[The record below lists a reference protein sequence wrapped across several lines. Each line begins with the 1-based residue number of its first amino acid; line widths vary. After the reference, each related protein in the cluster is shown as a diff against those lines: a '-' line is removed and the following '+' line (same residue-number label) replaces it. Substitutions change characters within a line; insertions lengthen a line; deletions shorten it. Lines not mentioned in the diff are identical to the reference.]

1 MNDALA
7 ELIVSELGKHKSE
20 NDVVFAV
27 AQQGNMSW
35 DEAHRL
41 VQEVKVERRTHIA
54 RRQSPLLLGIALVM
68 AIAGVGLA
76 GYAAFAT
83 LDGVIIFFLSLQIPY
98 LGNVVYFVTGVAMVI
113 GAAVGLG
120 QMIPDLL
127 GR

>member
-1 MNDALA
+1 MSDDLT
-7 ELIVSELGKHKSE
+7 EFIVSELGKHKPE

-27 AQQGNMSW
+27 AQRGNLSW
-35 DEAHRL
+35 NEAHRL
-41 VQEVKVERRTHIA
+41 VQEVKTERRTHIA
-54 RRQSPLLLGIALVM
+54 RRQSPLLLIVALVT
-68 AIAGVGLA
+68 AIAGAGLA

-83 LDGVIIFFLSLQIPY
+83 LDGVIIFFLSLPIPY
-98 LGNVVYFVTGVAMVI
+98 LGNAVYFVIGVAMLI